1 MAPSSRTVGAWLDEW
16 LEAQRGHLK
25 SSAHASYT
33 HTVHRYLVPALGHE
47 RMADLTT
54 ARLERLYADL
64 LASGRK
70 RDAGPL
76 SRRTVQ
82 YVHAIVRKAFA
93 DAERQGVVARNMAAQ
108 ARLPR
113 HVPGDAPVE
122 AEDRKLAY
130 WSAAEVARFLA
141 YLDATSD
148 RLAAL
153 WALML
158 GTGARRGEALGL
170 RWGDLDLDGGRVTIR
185 RALTT
190 AGLASPKSGASRA
203 VDLDPGL
210 VDMLRLHRKRQDE
223 ERAEWGAAYDDGGYV
238 FAREDGTPLRPD
250 YVTKA
255 LPKLARAAGVPVLHV
270 HGLRHT
276 HAAGLLSAGV
286 PLFVVS
292 RRLGH
297 ATYAV
302 TSDTYGHLVPGA
314 NRAAAE
320 AWADLLRQARL

>member
-1 MAPSSRTVGAWLDEW
+1 M
-16 LEAQRGHLK
+16 
-25 SSAHASYT
+25 
-33 HTVHRYLVPALGHE
+33 PALGHE
-47 RMADLTT
+47 RVADLTT

-64 LASGRK
+64 LAHGRK
-70 RDAGPL
+70 RDVGPL
-76 SRRTVQ
+76 SRRTVE
-82 YVHAIVRKAFA
+82 YVHAILRKALA
-93 DAERQGVVARNMAAQ
+93 DAERQGIVARNVAAQ
-108 ARLPR
+108 ARLAR
-113 HVPGDAPVE
+113 QVPGQAAEE
-122 AEDRKLAY
+122 AEDGRLRY
-130 WSAAEVARFLA
+130 WTSAEAVRFMD
-141 YLDATSD
+141 YLGASGD
-148 RLAAL
+148 RLTAL
-153 WALML
+153 WAFML

-170 RWGDLDLDGGRVTIR
+170 CWGDLSLDDWSVTIR

-190 AGLASPKSGASRA
+190 SGLTSPKSGISRT

-210 VDMLRLHRKRQDE
+210 VETLRFHLKAQDE
-223 ERAEWGAAYDDGGYV
+223 ERRAWGQPYRAEGYV
-238 FAREDGTPLRPD
+238 FPWEDGRPLAPD

-255 LPKLARAAGVPVLHV
+255 LPRLARAAGVPPLHV

-320 AWADLLRQARL
+320 AWADLLRRARMQVAQRASR